1 MLTCEVEP
9 FRYQSAPVPDPDQGS
24 SGNQINEQRLE
35 GYVAR
40 LLQAICTDLTNLQQ
54 QLDALDAR
62 ITALEAP

>member
-1 MLTCEVEP
+1 MQTCEVEP

-40 LLQAICTDLTNLQQ
+40 LLEAMCADLTSLQDQ
-54 QLDALDAR
+54 INALEAR